1 MGKAKAAKGG
11 LYIINIKAFRRDLLD
26 QQDVKDQSFKR
37 SCPSCYPVKKCF
49 FYVKF
54 ILILIGFILTVS
66 CGYHLGAGPVPPA
79 KFGTVAVPIFVNESK
94 EPNIQAVVTNAII
107 LKMNQAG
114 VMVVDVDQADKILE
128 GRILNYKNRSVART
142 VASTVSEYRLSA
154 TISLVLKDRTG
165 QSLYRNLS
173 AQLRE
178 EYFASVI
185 LEQNEKAEAE
195 AQQRGAIDFAEDQVR
210 HMLDH
215 ITSGLGNDR
224 L

>member
-1 MGKAKAAKGG
+1 MMYKM
-11 LYIINIKAFRRDLLD
+11 
-26 QQDVKDQSFKR
+26 KR
-37 SCPSCYPVKKCF
+37 
-49 FYVKF
+49 
-54 ILILIGFILTVS
+54 ILVLIGFALTVS
-66 CGYHLGAGPVPPA
+66 CGYHLGAGPVSPA
-79 KFGTVAVPIFVNESK
+79 KFGAVAVPIFVNESK

-107 LKMNQAG
+107 LKLNQAG
-114 VMVVDVDQADKILE
+114 VLVVDVDQADKILE
-128 GRILNYKNRSVART
+128 GRILSYKNTSVART

-154 TISLVLKDRTG
+154 KISLVLKDRTG
-165 QSLYRNLS
+165 QSLYHNPS